1 LLDERRGMHW
11 LHELERVTARRSE
24 PLLSDREQQVCAQC
38 HSLRSAVAEGYHAGL
53 PLLDFYRPELL
64 SDPLYFADGQQ
75 REEVF
80 ITGNFAQSRMH
91 AGGSPA
97 ATAMNRT
104 VRPCGPRVTP
114 CVAAAICPATSIA
127 RN

>member
-1 LLDERRGMHW
+1 VLLDERRGMHW

-80 ITGNFAQSRMH
+80 ITGMSAHGRMH
-91 AGGSPA
+91 AA
-97 ATAMNRT
+97 A
-104 VRPCGPRVTP
+104 VTCSECLDP
-114 CVAAAICPATSIA
+114 YNQVMWAKYNAL
-127 RN
+127 